1 MQILWMIL
9 IVFAACFTQSV
20 SGFGSALLAMPLL
33 SPMLGLK
40 HAAPLICMV
49 SGTLQLA
56 LLVRYRR
63 AFRLRAIW
71 RIVAAAAVAVPFGA
85 WALRRIDERITLSVL
100 GVVVLA
106 YALHTLS
113 GRRAPTLKGRFWP
126 WLIGGAAGL
135 LGGAYNTSGPP
146 VVIYGSARRWPPETF
161 KSNLQGFFCVNNAF
175 VLVSHAFVG
184 NLTLDVGRSFLIV
197 LPAIAVGAAAGL
209 LLDRFIGHALF
220 RKIMLV
226 LLILLGVQLLLRALV
241 A

>member
-20 SGFGSALLAMPLL
+20 SGFGSALVAMPLL
-33 SPMLGLK
+33 SPMVGLK
-40 HAAPLICMV
+40 HAAPMIAMV
-49 SGTLQLA
+49 SITLQLV

-63 AFRLRAIW
+63 AFRLGAIW
-71 RIVAAAAVAVPFGA
+71 RVIAAAALGVPLGA
-85 WALRRIDERITLSVL
+85 WTLKHVDERITLSVL

-161 KSNLQGFFCVNNAF
+161 KSNLQGFFCVNNVF
-175 VLVSHAFVG
+175 VLISHAIVG
-184 NLTLDVGRSFLIV
+184 NLTCAVGRSFLIV
-197 LPAIAVGAAAGL
+197 LPAVVLGVAAGL

-241 A
+241 V